1 MILYCDQALKLVI
14 MAIVTIV
21 IAFMLERALNEEAVD
36 LIAVPAV
43 SR

>member
-1 MILYCDQALKLVI
+1 MILYCDQLLKLVLL
-14 MAIVTIV
+14 AIVAIV
-21 IAFMLERALNEEAVD
+21 IAFMLERALNDETAD

>member
-1 MILYCDQALKLVI
+1 MILYCDQLLKLVLL
-14 MAIVTIV
+14 AIVAIV
-21 IAFMLERALNEEAVD
+21 IAFMLERALNDEASD